1 MEKNVSHLRWF
12 HSGPMADQH
21 DCLPEMVR
29 ERWVS
34 TVSLNAAFCM
44 ADALGIAEYHPV
56 CVTLLAPF

>member
-1 MEKNVSHLRWF
+1 
-12 HSGPMADQH
+12 MADQH

-29 ERWVS
+29 ERWVG
-34 TVSLNAAFCM
+34 TGSLNAAFCM